1 MMRAEKGKMRL
12 RSIKCAALL
21 AAVLGFV
28 VGTPLARGDD
38 ASTTMLVVDGS
49 GSMWARLPPDNR
61 AKIDIVR
68 EKLASLLATPSST
81 RLGLVSFGHRRRGDC
96 SDVELIATP
105 DLNRDRVL
113 APLAKLNPKGPGP
126 LTAALR
132 TAVAAI
138 GKARPAQIV
147 VVGDGADNC
156 QQDSCAVAS
165 DFAKTSPGIVIQ
177 VIGIGILAAERPRIA
192 CFAEATGGHFYDITD
207 SNGLNAA
214 LDEATRLAILSPETV
229 AGTNSGS
236 TKISAQQP
244 PAGATLRASA
254 ALAKDSALLTAPLK
268 WRILEIGEKTIV
280 GESQGPEITAKL
292 PAGTYDIEAELGP
305 IKAEQQ
311 VTIVDGAAQSIV
323 VALGAAH
330 LAVRATEVKGGET
343 LPTAILT
350 VTSGDVAVAIAR
362 GGVLDLY
369 LAPADYTV
377 SFADGA
383 ASTTKTVTLV
393 AGDDNPLDIALGT
406 GRLEVSAAGADG
418 QAITDVLYTILE
430 DDTESPNGRREVARS
445 RAPQANF
452 TLPEGTYY
460 VSARS
465 GGGDVRKRVAIGAGG
480 TVKETLSLA
489 LSPLKVSA
497 VIAGAPAKAEHNVL
511 YRVDRV
517 DGDRA
522 RVARAIGPDLAL
534 NLPPGK
540 YRVSASLSTFH
551 LSAAK
556 EVVLEAGK
564 PVVATLEIQGG
575 EVTFKPPLD
584 ATLSKGDAHWEVL
597 DASGALVWRAVGNEA
612 KALLAPGHYT
622 VRLAARNKHKQ
633 AQFDV
638 RSGESQEIEIGP
650 G

>member
-1 MMRAEKGKMRL
+1 MRL
-12 RSIKCAALL
+12 AFTKFAAGL
-21 AAVLGFV
+21 AAVLGSLA
-28 VGTPLARGDD
+28 GAPLARGGD
-38 ASTTMLVVDGS
+38 ASTGILVIDGS
-49 GSMWARLPPDNR
+49 GSMWARLAPDNR

-68 EKLASLLATPSST
+68 EKLANLLATPSST

-96 SDVELIATP
+96 SDVELIAAP
-105 DLNRDRVL
+105 DVNRDGVL
-113 APLAKLNPKGPGP
+113 DSLAKLNPKGPGP

-132 TAVAAI
+132 TAFDAI

-156 QQDSCAVAS
+156 QQDTCAVAS
-165 DFAKTSPGIVIQ
+165 EFAKTSPGVIIQ
-177 VIGIGILAAERPRIA
+177 VIGIGIPAAERPRIA
-192 CFAEATGGHFYDITD
+192 CISEATGGHFYDITD
-207 SNGLNAA
+207 SAGLNAA
-214 LDEATRLAILSPETV
+214 LDEATRLAILSPDAV
-229 AGTNSGS
+229 AGANSGPAN
-236 TKISAQQP
+236 TSAPPPP

-254 ALAKDSALLTAPLK
+254 ALAHNTALLTVPIK
-268 WRILEIGEKTIV
+268 WRILNAREKTVV
-280 GESQGPEITAKL
+280 GKNHGSDITAKL

-305 IKAEQQ
+305 IIAQQQ
-311 VTIVDGAAQSIV
+311 VTIFDGEAESVIV
-323 VALGAAH
+323 PLGAAH
-330 LAVRATEVKGGET
+330 LAVRVAAVKGGEAS
-343 LPTAILT
+343 PTAILT
-350 VTSGDVAVAIAR
+350 LASGKAPVAIGR

-369 LAPADYTV
+369 LAPADYTLSV
-377 SFADGA
+377 ADGA
-383 ASTTKTVTLV
+383 ASTTKTLTLA
-393 AGDDNPLDIALGT
+393 AGNDQPLDIALGT
-406 GRLEVSAAGADG
+406 GRLEISAAGTDG
-418 QAITDVLYTILE
+418 RPFADVLYIVFE
-430 DDTESPNGRREVARS
+430 DDPESPNGRREVARS

-465 GGGDVRKRVAIGAGG
+465 GAGDVRKRIAIGAGA

-489 LSPLKVSA
+489 LSPLSIST

-517 DGDRA
+517 DGDRS
-522 RVARAIGPDLAL
+522 RVARAIGPELAL

-540 YRVSASLSTFH
+540 YLVSASLSAFR

-556 EVVLEAGK
+556 EVVLEASK
-564 PVVATLEIQGG
+564 PTVATLEIQGG

-584 ATLSKGDAHWEVL
+584 AMLTNGDAHWEVI
-597 DASGALVWRAVGNEA
+597 DASGSPVWYAVGTEA

-622 VRLAARNKHKQ
+622 VRLAARNKRQQ

-638 RSGESQEIEIGP
+638 RSGESQEIRIGP